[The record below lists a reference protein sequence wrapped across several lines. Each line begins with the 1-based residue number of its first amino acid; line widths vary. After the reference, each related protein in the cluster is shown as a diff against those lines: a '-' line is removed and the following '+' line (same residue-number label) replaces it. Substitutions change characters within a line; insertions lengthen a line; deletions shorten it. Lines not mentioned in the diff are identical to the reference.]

1 VPVLSSQ
8 QALLISISRKRLR
21 FVLSEFSISHRLA
34 LPSMNYCFPKS
45 GEASKPSSPYRVYAA
60 AQAVCSKRVQLVV
73 AILVGILSILVCYY
87 LYLDR
92 LYIVDEVLQGTRLRE
107 YTLKEKLTIRVVA
120 PRKLEDLNKFVLEH
134 SICQAV
140 QEIQIIWPHQQA
152 RPPDSYFKYPHTHS
166 KVTFIETHGSGAWD
180 TLYGSSKYTTEG
192 DSSLDLIIFHF

>member
-1 VPVLSSQ
+1 LCSLNE
-8 QALLISISRKRLR
+8 QALLIPISRKRLR
-21 FVLSEFSISHRLA
+21 FALSECSVFFRSA

-166 KVTFIETHGSGAWD
+166 KVTFIETHGSGAWE
-180 TLYGSSKYTTEG
+180 TLYGSSKHTTEG
-192 DSSLDLIIFHF
+192 DSSLNLIISHL

>member
-1 VPVLSSQ
+1 
-8 QALLISISRKRLR
+8 
-21 FVLSEFSISHRLA
+21 
-34 LPSMNYCFPKS
+34 MNYCFPKS

-73 AILVGILSILVCYY
+73 AILVGILSILMCYY

-140 QEIQIIWPHQQA
+140 QEIQLIWPHQQA

-166 KVTFIETHGSGAWD
+166 KVTFLETYGSSAWD

-192 DSSLDLIIFHF
+192 NPASPPLVFRRLNYRW